1 MITPL
6 SSPNDV
12 RLTMA
17 RKRRTALEAWGRE
30 LALARDGKS
39 LSQEELAKAV
49 FVSQSLVA
57 MWETGKRTPKADDLA
72 RCEEILGTTGFLARM
87 LAELVAREVSHEW
100 LDRWIEVEESA
111 TTLLWFE
118 PIVVPGLLQTPDY
131 ARAILDS
138 EELVATRLERQ
149 RVLDEGEPPMLVVLL
164 SESVLR
170 QQVGGAE
177 VLSEQLRHLAEMAR
191 RRTISVQVVPPD
203 APACAKFA
211 GHFVVA
217 SLDGAPDVA
226 YVDNQLRGEVV
237 EGHADVTAL
246 RRRFEYFRADALSHR
261 QTIDLIEKA
270 ADQCITP

>member
-118 PIVVPGLLQTPDY
+118 STVIPGLLQTPDY

-138 EELVATRLERQ
+138 EELVAARLERQ

-177 VLSEQLRHLAEMAR
+177 VLSEQLRHLAEMAQR
-191 RRTISVQVVPPD
+191 RNISVQVVPPD
-203 APACAKFA
+203 APACSKFI

-237 EGHADVTAL
+237 EGHADVAAL
-246 RRRFEYFRADALSHR
+246 RRTFEYFRADALSHR
-261 QTIDLIEKA
+261 QTIDLIEKE

>member
-1 MITPL
+1 
-6 SSPNDV
+6 
-12 RLTMA
+12 MA

-49 FVSQSLVA
+49 FMSQSLVA

-72 RCEEILGTTGFLARM
+72 RCEEILGTNGFLSRM
-87 LAELVAREVSHEW
+87 LAELAAREVAHEW
-100 LDRWIEVEESA
+100 LDQWIAVEERA
-111 TTLLWFE
+111 TTLLTFE
-118 PIVVPGLLQTPDY
+118 SIIVPGLLQTPDY

-138 EELVATRLERQ
+138 EELVAARLERQ
-149 RVLDEGEPPMLVVLL
+149 RVLDEGEPPMLVALL
-164 SESVLR
+164 AEAVLR

-177 VLSEQLRHLAEMAR
+177 VLREQLRHLAEMAQ

-211 GHFVVA
+211 GPFVVA

-237 EGHADVTAL
+237 EGHADVAAL
-246 RRRFEYFRADALSHR
+246 RRMFEYFRADALSHR
-261 QTIDLIEKA
+261 ETIDLIEKA
-270 ADQCITP
+270 ADQCTTP